1 MRGIIHD
8 TAASKAPHAT
18 EEIPMSSILTNT
30 SALVALQTLKG
41 TNVGLAKA
49 QNEIST
55 GMKVA
60 TAKDNSSSWAIAATM
75 KSDVAS
81 FAKLSDA
88 LTSASAM
95 VGVARDA
102 AEQITDILKKIQE
115 KVVQAQNP
123 DADTAKLDADITAL
137 AETITSIAE
146 SAQFNGINFVG
157 SSGADEDVAVAIQRA
172 SGGGLTVEVMTITA
186 VDLSALGGAI
196 TSASTPDDVET
207 DLQTAID
214 AAAAF
219 GAAQIRI
226 EAQNDFLRKQADAL
240 KVGVGALV
248 DADMEE
254 ASARLQALQVQQQ
267 LGIQALSIAN
277 QSPQNVLALFR

>member
-1 MRGIIHD
+1 
-8 TAASKAPHAT
+8 
-18 EEIPMSSILTNT
+18 MSSILTNT
-30 SALVALQTLKG
+30 SALVALQTLRGVNKG
-41 TNVGLAKA
+41 MGKVQSEVA
-49 QNEIST
+49 T

-60 TAKDNSSSWAIAATM
+60 TAKDNSSSWAIASTM
-75 KSDVAS
+75 RSDVAS
-81 FAKLSDA
+81 FGKLSES

-95 VGVARDA
+95 VGVARAA
-102 AEQITDILKKIQE
+102 AEQIVDILRQIQE
-115 KVVQAQNP
+115 KVVQGQNP

-137 AETITSIAE
+137 SETITSIAN
-146 SAQFNGINFVG
+146 SAQYNGINFVG
-157 SSGADEDVAVAIQRA
+157 ATGASETLVVAIQRA
-172 SGGGLTVEVMTITA
+172 SGGGLTNETMDVDF

-196 TSASTPDDVET
+196 TSASDPNDVET

-219 GAAQIRI
+219 GAAQMRI
-226 EAQNDFLRKQADAL
+226 DAQNDFLKKQVDAL
-240 KVGVGALV
+240 KEGVGALV

-277 QSPQNVLALFR
+277 QNPQNILALFR

>member
-8 TAASKAPHAT
+8 IAASKASHAT
-18 EEIPMSSILTNT
+18 EDLPMSSILTNT
-30 SALVALQTLKG
+30 SALVALQTLKA

-60 TAKDNSSSWAIAATM
+60 TAKDNSSTWAIAATM
-75 KSDVAS
+75 KSDVSS
-81 FAKLSDA
+81 FGKLSDA

-102 AEQITDILKKIQE
+102 SEQIVDILKQIQE

-123 DADTAKLDADITAL
+123 DADTAKIDADITAL
-137 AETITSIAE
+137 SETITSIAN
-146 SAQFNGINFVG
+146 SAQFNGINFVDG
-157 SSGADEDVAVAIQRA
+157 SGDQDIAVAIQRA
-172 SGGGLTVEVMTITA
+172 SGGGLTVETMTVTG
-186 VDLSALGGAI
+186 VDLSGLGAFS
-196 TSASTPDDVET
+196 SADTPDDVET

-226 EAQNDFLRKQADAL
+226 EAQNTFLKKQADAL
-240 KVGVGALV
+240 KMGVGALV

-277 QSPQNVLALFR
+277 QAPQNVLALFR